1 MKSSTSTQRIGAR
14 PIRLAILLFGVFF
27 ASSAYAND
35 SLFSGFWAEVSA
47 SQIIGT
53 DGLWQDLSA
62 GIGYDSALTGLS
74 WIAVLS
80 AQSDGKYDSFFDEE
94 HVGGFAYFLE
104 TGGITY
110 TSEFLTLRAGR
121 FPHVD
126 VVENP
131 YSLFVSSLATPAFLY
146 EIDYRGN
153 WLRFLTRSVE
163 LTRNSANDFPDRS
176 IVFKTLA
183 ITQPSWEFGF
193 QDAIVAVA
201 PSAPPGDGSG
211 PVFVPEYFFNPIP
224 AVFTQYTLGGGNS
237 PWVQNLNH
245 NSLMGFYGLMRGET
259 PQAMEW
265 DALAQWLVDDVNL
278 NAIVNPDSP
287 HQNPNKWAWLIAAR
301 IATPYGAFRLSHAGA
316 HMYTFQTSGNRR
328 YEYTYYP
335 DVVFPRGGGVLDPID
350 YRDNYFGFYLGENT
364 AAFKL
369 DWEWALPRLP
379 VPGAELHLAG
389 AASYTV
395 SGSKSPSNP
404 WHEYKK
410 WDEPYPDRKY
420 STRFLDEETL
430 EHGALLTLEA
440 EWRQPLGPGRYT
452 VGLRADFGH
461 WWNVLRLTPVVI
473 DGEPVERAESGPGTR
488 FPGADNVEIYRPSS
502 NENYGLAQIEIYA
515 SYRFSR

>member
-1 MKSSTSTQRIGAR
+1 MIF
-14 PIRLAILLFGVFF
+14 LAGLFF
-27 ASSAYAND
+27 ASSVYAND
-35 SLFSGFWAEVSA
+35 PLFSGFWAEISA
-47 SQIIGT
+47 AQIIGT
-53 DGLWQDLSA
+53 DGAWQDLSA

-80 AQSDGKYDSFFDEE
+80 AQSDGKYDSFFDED

-104 TGGITY
+104 AGGITY
-110 TSEFLTLRAGR
+110 TSELFTLRAGR
-121 FPHVD
+121 FSHFD

-131 YSLFVSSLATPAFLY
+131 YSLFVSSLAIPAFLY

-163 LTRNSANDFPDRS
+163 LTRNSEIGYPDRS

-183 ITQPSWEFGF
+183 ITQPNWEFGF

-201 PSAPPGDGSG
+201 PTVTIDGVTSPPPGDGSG

-224 AVFTQYTLGGGNS
+224 AVFTQYTLGGGKS
-237 PWVQNLNH
+237 PWVQRINH

-259 PQAMEW
+259 PSAMRW
-265 DALAQWLVDDVNL
+265 DAVAQWLVDDVNL

-301 IATPYGAFRLSHAGA
+301 LSTPYGAFRFSHAGA
-316 HMYTFQTSGNRR
+316 HMYTFQTSGHRR

-335 DVVFPRGGGVLDPID
+335 DVLFPRGGGLLDPID

-369 DWEWALPRLP
+369 DWEWQIPRLP
-379 VPGAELHLAG
+379 VPGAELHT
-389 AASYTV
+389 AAALSYTV

-404 WHEYKK
+404 WHEHDS
-410 WDEPYPDRKY
+410 WRDPVPDGRKY
-420 STRFLDEETL
+420 STRFLDEDIL

-440 EWRQPLGPGRYT
+440 EWRSPLGPGRYT
-452 VGLRADFGH
+452 VGLRANFGH
-461 WWNVLRLTPVVI
+461 WWNVLRLESVDGDPV
-473 DGEPVERAESGPGTR
+473 DRQTGLGTAL
-488 FPGADNVEIYRPSS
+488 FPGASDVEIYRPS